1 MWTYVK
7 WFTLQYVASDRHS
20 NSFCKFTSPFSARR
34 SPRVL
39 GVSPATERQY
49 EIVFPA
55 QSTML
60 FCMRLQGKTPKP
72 LAYQIKPV
80 VCRIMYMRMSYRKQ
94 RHKSGPWTYHHHH
107 QLSASECIIHS
118 PCSAERCASW
128 RCSVLVR
135 GMVTMRPGTW
145 SSMSGPPVELFHVV
159 PKVEEETPWHKHHI
173 IFSFLEK
180 SSSFFFLN
188 WLYQSI
194 WSEFF

>member
-1 MWTYVK
+1 MWRYVK
-7 WFTLQYVASDRHS
+7 WFTLQYGASDRHS

-60 FCMRLQGKTPKP
+60 FCMRLQQKTPKP

-94 RHKSGPWTYHHHH
+94 RHKSEWPWTYHHHH
-107 QLSASECIIHS
+107 QLSASEYIRHA
-118 PCSAERCASW
+118 PLNDA
-128 RCSVLVR
+128 
-135 GMVTMRPGTW
+135 RPGVVQYLCPGWWPWGQGHGVPWAVHRW
-145 SSMSGPPVELFHVV
+145 SCSMFQRLKKKHPSL
-159 PKVEEETPWHKHHI
+159 HKQHI

-180 SSSFFFLN
+180 SSNFFFLN